1 MKIFTPR
8 GFHSAQHLVFFV
20 CYTKHVEALAALALR
35 VAAKSRGKS
44 HVPLA
49 SLGEQRVPVDP
60 WQGEGRVQGQ
70 RESMTRPHRH
80 FSSWKAIVLL
90 LVELCSCGLSSL
102 LVPVPAGHPLALGSP
117 LYLPVV
123 GSLFLLLLFLMR

>member
-60 WQGEGRVQGQ
+60 WQGEGRVRGQ
-70 RESMTRPHRH
+70 AAERVDDTPASPFFILESN
-80 FSSWKAIVLL
+80 WVAA
-90 LVELCSCGLSSL
+90 C
-102 LVPVPAGHPLALGSP
+102 
-117 LYLPVV
+117 
-123 GSLFLLLLFLMR
+123 